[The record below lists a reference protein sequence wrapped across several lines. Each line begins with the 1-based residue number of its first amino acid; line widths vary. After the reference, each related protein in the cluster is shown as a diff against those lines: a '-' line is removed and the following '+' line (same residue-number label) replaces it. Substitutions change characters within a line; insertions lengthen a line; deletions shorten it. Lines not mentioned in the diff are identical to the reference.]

1 MAREIV
7 VTSRAQDAYTV
18 VVGPHQLVVDQPA
31 AAGGTDLGPTPTDIF
46 VAGLA
51 ACVAYYGGRYLR
63 ENDLPSEVTVRCRYK
78 WAFGPNRVSKMEIS
92 VEAPGLTDEHRGGF
106 AEAVDHC
113 SVHNTLRQPP
123 EVAVSVA

>member
-18 VVGPHQLVVDQPA
+18 EVGPHQLVVDQPP

-51 ACVAYYGGRYLR
+51 ACVAYYGGKYLR
-63 ENDLPSEVTVRCRYK
+63 ENDLPDALTVRCRYK
-78 WAFGPNRVSKMEIS
+78 WALNPNRVSRMELS
-92 VEAPGLTDEHRGGF
+92 VQAPGLDAEHRDGF
-106 AEAVDHC
+106 VAAVDHC

-123 EVAVSVA
+123 EVTVTVA